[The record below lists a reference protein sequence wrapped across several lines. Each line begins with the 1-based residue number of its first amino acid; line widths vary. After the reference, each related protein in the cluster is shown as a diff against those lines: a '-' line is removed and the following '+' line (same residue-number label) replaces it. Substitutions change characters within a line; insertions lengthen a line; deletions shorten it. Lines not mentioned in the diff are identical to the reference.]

1 MLISHVKAG
10 GTYRYH
16 WSLKGQHKCGER
28 SEMSGTQAIFA
39 GVFLGFLTGNYTIV
53 LNQVMT
59 SSFEIL
65 SNTLFILQF
74 YPVRCWLLTS

>member
-1 MLISHVKAG
+1 MLISDVKSG
-10 GTYRYH
+10 GTYSYH
-16 WSLKGQHKCGER
+16 WSFKGQHKCGEH
-28 SEMSGTQAIFA
+28 SEMPGTQAIFA
-39 GVFLGFLTGNYTIV
+39 GVFLGFLTGNYMIV

-74 YPVRCWLLTS
+74 DPVRCSLLTS